1 MGFLDGIFGKAAE
14 APVRQG
20 LPFNISTALRP
31 VRLNAK
37 RDNSLELLVTVKN
50 ATEKPVMASVTVE
63 IPRALGFDGLG
74 ITRIKEVRLGEMDAQ
89 KEKTIS
95 FSICANSQ
103 TAPGTYAAV
112 LTVNHHYRDYAHILN
127 YAKKNVEIRAV

>member
-14 APVRQG
+14 APARQG

-31 VRLNAK
+31 VRLNARK
-37 RDNSLELLVTVKN
+37 DNSLELLVSVKN
-50 ATEKPVMASVTVE
+50 ATEQPVMASVCVE

-74 ITRIKEVRLGEMDAQ
+74 ITRIKEIRLGDLEAQ
-89 KEKTIS
+89 KEKTVS

-103 TAPGTYAAV
+103 TPPGTYSAV

-127 YAKKNVEIRAV
+127 YAKKNAEIRVV